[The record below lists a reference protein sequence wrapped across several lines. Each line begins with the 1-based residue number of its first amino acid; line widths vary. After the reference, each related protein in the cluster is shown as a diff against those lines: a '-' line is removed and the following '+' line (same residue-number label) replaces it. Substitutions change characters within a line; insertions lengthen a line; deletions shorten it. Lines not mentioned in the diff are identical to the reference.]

1 MLHDGYLP
9 RLIDPI
15 LDQYLN
21 TFGAVCVEGP
31 KWCGKTWTS
40 SYHCKS
46 EIYLG
51 DPSGNFQNRQLAE
64 LSPALVLEGEQPRL
78 IDEWQEVPPLW
89 DAVRHKVDVT
99 GQKGLFILTGS
110 ATPNHKGIMHSG
122 AGRIARIR
130 MRPMSLFESGDSS
143 GQVSLQAL
151 CEGELTPVMIA
162 EPSLQQL
169 IGLILR
175 GGWPGSLGLSLEQA
189 LLLPQEYLNAVVEDD
204 VYRIDGVK
212 RNPEKMRLL
221 LRSLARNESTTV
233 TNKTLVNDIRAAD
246 EVELDGNTVSAYLNV
261 FERLFLLENQP
272 PFSVGI
278 RSSVRVKQAEKR
290 HFVDPSLACAL
301 LHATPQGL
309 MGDLNTLG
317 FLFEALCER
326 DLRIYCETFG
336 GRLYHYQDYQGKE
349 IDAVIELSDG
359 KWCGFEIKLGA
370 NQIEAAAKSLL
381 ELNRQISQDPKGKPA
396 NILCVVCGLAS
407 AAYQRPDGVYVV
419 PITALRN

>member
-99 GQKGLFILTGS
+99 GQKGQFILTGS

-175 GGWPGSLGLSLEQA
+175 GGWPGSLDC
-189 LLLPQEYLNAVVEDD
+189 PW
-204 VYRIDGVK
+204 I
-212 RNPEKMRLL
+212 RLCC
-221 LRSLARNESTTV
+221 S
-233 TNKTLVNDIRAAD
+233 
-246 EVELDGNTVSAYLNV
+246 
-261 FERLFLLENQP
+261 
-272 PFSVGI
+272 
-278 RSSVRVKQAEKR
+278 
-290 HFVDPSLACAL
+290 
-301 LHATPQGL
+301 
-309 MGDLNTLG
+309 
-317 FLFEALCER
+317 
-326 DLRIYCETFG
+326 
-336 GRLYHYQDYQGKE
+336 
-349 IDAVIELSDG
+349 
-359 KWCGFEIKLGA
+359 
-370 NQIEAAAKSLL
+370 
-381 ELNRQISQDPKGKPA
+381 
-396 NILCVVCGLAS
+396 
-407 AAYQRPDGVYVV
+407 
-419 PITALRN
+419 LRNI